1 MVLIQPLSSL
11 LTEVVWPAGW
21 VDSDPL
27 KVQSYLS
34 KPTLPCS
41 VLMNVFLLKVIRG
54 SGYSLKIYKY
64 LKTKMF
70 KKLTVAVA
78 TCRLPL
84 RSQGNVM
91 LPRNALNQANS
102 W

>member
-27 KVQSYLS
+27 KVQSSLS

-41 VLMNVFLLKVIRG
+41 VLMNVFLPKVICG
-54 SGYSLKIYKY
+54 SGYSLKMYKY
-64 LKTKMF
+64 LKTKMWQCS
-70 KKLTVAVA
+70 KI
-78 TCRLPL
+78 CCC
-84 RSQGNVM
+84 NM
-91 LPRNALNQANS
+91 LAASKVTGKCDAAQESAKPS
-102 W
+102 